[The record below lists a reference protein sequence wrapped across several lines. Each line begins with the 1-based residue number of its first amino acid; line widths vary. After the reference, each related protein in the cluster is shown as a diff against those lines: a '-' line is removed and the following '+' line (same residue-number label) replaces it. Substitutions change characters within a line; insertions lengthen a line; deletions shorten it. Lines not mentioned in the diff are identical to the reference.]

1 MILRIGLGRKN
12 MHYLLVCCMF
22 SVGFLV
28 FPSRLYAQKDSEKLG
43 MAMEYMQ
50 SNKFHEALIILCQLD
65 KKHRLSPRL
74 KAYIGLCYYYEQD
87 YAMTCKT
94 MDTLVAQLDAFAPQE
109 RSLYNYCTAESHFNL
124 GEFKEAITYYD
135 AMLSLC
141 HNNEKADALFHLAF
155 CYLNLGNNE
164 QALQTF
170 LDSLSCYE
178 KYGYP
183 KEKAAR
189 VIELKNI
196 IKGLDKT
203 V

>member
-1 MILRIGLGRKN
+1 
-12 MHYLLVCCMF
+12 MHHLLVCCIF
-22 SVGFLV
+22 IVGFLV
-28 FPSRLYAQKDSEKLG
+28 FPSRLHAQKDSEKLG
-43 MAMEYMQ
+43 MAIEYMQ

-94 MDTLVAQLDAFAPQE
+94 MDTLVVQLDAFAPQE

-135 AMLSLC
+135 AMLPLC

-170 LDSLSCYE
+170 QDSLSCYE